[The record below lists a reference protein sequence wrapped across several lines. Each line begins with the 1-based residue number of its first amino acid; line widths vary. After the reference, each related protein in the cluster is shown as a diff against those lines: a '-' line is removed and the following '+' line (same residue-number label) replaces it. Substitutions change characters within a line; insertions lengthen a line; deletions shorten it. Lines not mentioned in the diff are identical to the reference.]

1 MWTQGAGEIISG
13 WWALTKILAVF
24 ALLGVW
30 KAIELIIWA
39 FSHLSI
45 TIN

>member
-1 MWTQGAGEIISG
+1 MMDGIGRAIDG
-13 WWALTKILAVF
+13 WWMLTKILAVF

-30 KAIELIIWA
+30 KLIEIIVWA